1 MATIL
6 LKIAVIATFSVFAA
20 ALNLNI
26 TAIGARD
33 GSSTLECWQLDTP
46 FVESSVPGTAGSAN
60 AFLSDAANISYTIIP
75 PNFDG
80 GLHNAPRNQSVCSSL
95 AHYADPDQAGPAYD
109 KVTC

>member
-1 MATIL
+1 MARPL
-6 LKIAVIATFSVFAA
+6 LKIAAFATLYAVAA

-33 GSSTLECWQLDTP
+33 GHSTLECWQLEIP

-75 PNFDG
+75 SNFDG
-80 GLHNAPRNQSVCSSL
+80 GLHNAPRNQ
-95 AHYADPDQAGPAYD
+95 
-109 KVTC
+109 